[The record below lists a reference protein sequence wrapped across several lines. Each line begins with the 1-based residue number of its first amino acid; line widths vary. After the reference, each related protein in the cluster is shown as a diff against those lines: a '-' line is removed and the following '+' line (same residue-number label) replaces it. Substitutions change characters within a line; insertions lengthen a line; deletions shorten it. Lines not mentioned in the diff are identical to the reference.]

1 MTELASVRTEQET
14 NGADT
19 VVIRS
24 CANGWVVQ
32 QPGSEREVLRLAEC
46 LVFTSLWD
54 MKNWLS
60 DNLIDN
66 T

>member
-32 QPGSEREVLRLAEC
+32 QPGSERAEW